1 MLTLNDK
8 LNIVQNQLEDILKE
22 SNPYNVKINKTDTLP
37 SFGIAII
44 NISYDPET
52 EETDCTY
59 LESNWYE
66 EELNEPL
73 LTMGYELD
81 TIEVSIVNLTNKYND
96 PINEQLII
104 IA

>member
-1 MLTLNDK
+1 MLTLKDK
-8 LNIVQNQLEDILKE
+8 LNIVQDQLEDILKE

-44 NISYDPET
+44 NISYDPEM

-59 LESNWYE
+59 LDSNWYE

-73 LTMGYELD
+73 TMRDELD
-81 TIEVSIVNLTNKYND
+81 TIEVSIVNLTNEYND